1 MALLVNIE
9 LKNSLSYYLPY
20 NSCLPITGIKM
31 KDLTSI
37 FNHPKKNDPDRDP
50 HLYDW
55 KRPIH
60 GKNDAEVINRL
71 LKSKKNYH
79 EQTIA
84 PAGRVRTNG
93 SEFSR
98 KQRVTFKLSYSTSM
112 QKHNKYIQLYMPQ
125 IGKDGVEVPRD
136 IFGTDLAEYQDNM
149 SPFHLKCIISP
160 ENQNVDLKL
169 LSQTFIKHLEQ
180 LTGYEFYWL
189 GVIHTDTE
197 HHHAHLAINGID
209 KNGKKVRFPKDMIK
223 NTMREMLSNI
233 TTNMVGERTQAEI
246 AESKQKLTQ
255 AKRWT
260 RYDEEL
266 KRMPNRIFIKNLNPS
281 LINRLQFLNSI
292 NLASKDNLFYS
303 LKPDFEEVL
312 KATGRYNLY
321 LEEYLKSD
329 LPLKLFEGGTITGTV
344 DKVISFDKDE
354 SWNDAIIIRKAD
366 ERIYIPVFQ
375 LHKENLTGKTVRIE
389 NAAGGT
395 NRNVSN
401 KDIKVVENTR
411 DNGIYR

>member
-1 MALLVNIE
+1 M
-9 LKNSLSYYLPY
+9 P
-20 NSCLPITGIKM
+20 
-31 KDLTSI
+31 DLASI
-37 FNHPKKNDPDRDP
+37 FNHPKKNDPERDP

-55 KRPIH
+55 KHPVY
-60 GKNDAEVINRL
+60 KKDDAEVINRL
-71 LKSKKNYH
+71 LKSRKNNH
-79 EQTIA
+79 ERTIV
-84 PAGRVRTNG
+84 PSGKVRANG
-93 SEFSR
+93 SAFSR
-98 KQRVTFKLSYSTSM
+98 KQRVTFKMSYASSM
-112 QKHNKYIQLYMPQ
+112 ETHKRYIQLYMPQ

-136 IFGTDLAEYQDNM
+136 IFGTDLAEYQENM

-160 ENQNVDLKL
+160 EKQNVDLKL
-169 LSQTFIKHLEQ
+169 LSQTFIKHLEG
-180 LTGYEFYWL
+180 LTGYKFYWL

-223 NTMREMLSNI
+223 NTMREILSNI
-233 TTNMVGERTQAEI
+233 TTNMVGERTRSEI
-246 AESKQKLTQ
+246 AETKQKLTQ
-255 AKRWT
+255 ARCWT

-266 KRMPNRIFIKNLNPS
+266 KRMPERIFIKNLNPS

-292 NLASKDNLFYS
+292 NLASKDGLFYS

-329 LPLKLFEGGTITGTV
+329 LPLRLFEGGSITGIV

-395 NRNVSN
+395 NRNISN
-401 KDIKVVENTR
+401 KDIKVIENSK
-411 DNGIYR
+411 DNGISR